1 MADVIEFGRKAEHL
15 KAERD
20 LALRKRKIEALRK
33 TLQCSRCLIRCAKCG
48 AQLGPEERYHN
59 RYAAPYVFCTNCQE
73 EYEEYRALKEGKLKQ
88 PRYYWHNEAW
98 MKVWESWLEH
108 QKCLEGYRQSK
119 EFLKLM
125 EEVEKLLGK

>member
-1 MADVIEFGRKAEHL
+1 MADVIEFTRKAEDL

-20 LALRKRKIEALRK
+20 SALKKRKIESLRK

-48 AQLGPEERYHN
+48 AQLGPGERTQS
-59 RYAAPYVFCTNCQE
+59 RYATPYVLCTNCQE
-73 EYEEYRALKEGKLKQ
+73 EYEEYRARAEGKQKQ

-108 QKCLEGYRQSK
+108 QRCLEVYRQSK
-119 EFLKLM
+119 EFLKLL
-125 EEVEKLLGK
+125 EEVEKLLGR